1 MRYQH
6 RSRLYSIALVW
17 AACLVAP
24 VAVQTSDLP
33 GQLPQDPI
41 VTGAPYSA
49 DQVTTVRLTTFGSP
63 IESRVVARIYR
74 DSAGRIRRE
83 QAIGGLE
90 TPGSPD
96 RSELVVILVDPVAGV
111 MYTLNP
117 ATRTAYRMP
126 IDRGVSAPSQGQEES
141 LGTREFEGLVAIGR
155 RASVTLSGSQAGSQA
170 PVEIV
175 DERWDS
181 VDLRVP
187 LLARHR
193 DSRSG
198 EFEQRLANVRRAEP
212 DPNLFIIPP
221 TYTITDVTL
230 PAGK

>member
-6 RSRLYSIALVW
+6 RPRPYSIAFVL

-24 VAVQTSDLP
+24 VAVQTSDFP
-33 GQLPQDPI
+33 RQLPQDPI
-41 VTGAPYSA
+41 VTGAP
-49 DQVTTVRLTTFGSP
+49 P
-63 IESRVVARIYR
+63 
-74 DSAGRIRRE
+74 
-83 QAIGGLE
+83 
-90 TPGSPD
+90 
-96 RSELVVILVDPVAGV
+96 
-111 MYTLNP
+111 
-117 ATRTAYRMP
+117 
-126 IDRGVSAPSQGQEES
+126 
-141 LGTREFEGLVAIGR
+141 
-155 RASVTLSGSQAGSQA
+155 GSQAGSQ

-181 VDLRVP
+181 VDLRVA

-198 EFEQRLANVRRAEP
+198 EFEQRLANFP
-212 DPNLFIIPP
+212 S